1 MLSLMCYK
9 KGEDK
14 LDMGKNTMRLLC
26 ASLSL
31 AVICW
36 LAEGTLSKTDAKKG
50 ATKKMEEKK
59 LHSDKNVQDRGLV
72 VVDPKAKDIILEHKS
87 YCSKKMKERH
97 FSGDVLGYITPWNNH
112 GYDIAKL
119 FGNKFTLISPVWL
132 QVKRRGKERFQF
144 TGLHDADQGVVFF
157 FFKYELQYCYRL
169 VPRILFDGWTYQDFE
184 SVFGSEDEIEELSKN
199 MVLLAKNE
207 NFDGFVVEVW
217 SQLGNQK
224 RTTNQPGMF
233 TKKEFDQLASAIDSF
248 SLMTYDYSAPHRPG
262 PNSPLPWVRAC
273 VELLDPDSK
282 WRKKILLG
290 LNFYGMDYS
299 ALGTSGEPILGSSS
313 DEALDVKCR
322 LQENVDDGPS
332 TAEILLNRKDWHLFD
347 EHLHKEE
354 KMGCSGRAHGM
365 VFTKHR
371 YNPWH
376 TWHFVACYIIVW
388 QYIETLKEHKPK
400 IVWDEQIAEHYFEY
414 KKNKGGK
421 HAVFYPTLKSVQ
433 LRLELAK
440 ELGTGISIWELGQ
453 GLDYF
458 YDLL

>member
-1 MLSLMCYK
+1 MK
-9 KGEDK
+9 
-14 LDMGKNTMRLLC
+14 LLC

-50 ATKKMEEKK
+50 ATKKLEEKK

-112 GYDIAKL
+112 GYDIAKI

-144 TGLHDADQGVVFF
+144 TGLHDADQGWMKDVR
-157 FFKYELQYCYRL
+157 KTSKNIKI

-207 NFDGFVVEVW
+207 NFDGFVIEVW

-224 RTTNQPGMF
+224 QT
-233 TKKEFDQLASAIDSF
+233 
-248 SLMTYDYSAPHRPG
+248 
-262 PNSPLPWVRAC
+262 
-273 VELLDPDSK
+273 EL
-282 WRKKILLG
+282 IHLLTH
-290 LNFYGMDYS
+290 LS
-299 ALGTSGEPILGSSS
+299 
-313 DEALDVKCR
+313 EALHEAQLK
-322 LQENVDDGPS
+322 L
-332 TAEILLNRKDWHLFD
+332 ILVIPP
-347 EHLHKEE
+347 
-354 KMGCSGRAHGM
+354 A
-365 VFTKHR
+365 
-371 YNPWH
+371 
-376 TWHFVACYIIVW
+376 VAAG
-388 QYIETLKEHKPK
+388 YIETLKEHKPK

-421 HAVFYPTLKSVQ
+421 HAVFYPTLKSIQV
-433 LRLELAK
+433 RLELAK

>member
-1 MLSLMCYK
+1 
-9 KGEDK
+9 
-14 LDMGKNTMRLLC
+14 MGKNTMRLLC
-26 ASLSL
+26 TSLSL
-31 AVICW
+31 IVICW

-50 ATKKMEEKK
+50 ATKKLEEKT

-72 VVDPKAKDIILEHKS
+72 VVDPKAKDIILEHRS

-97 FSGDVLGYITPWNNH
+97 FSGDVLGYITPWNSH
-112 GYDIAKL
+112 GYDIAKI

-144 TGLHDADQGVVFF
+144 TGLHDADKGWMKDVR
-157 FFKYELQYCYRL
+157 KTSKNIKI

-224 RTTNQPGMF
+224 QMTNQPGMF

-248 SLMTYDYSAPHRPG
+248 SLMTYDYSTPQRPG
-262 PNSPLPWVRAC
+262 PNSPLPWVQAC
-273 VELLDPDSK
+273 VQVLDPDSK
-282 WRKKILLG
+282 WRNKILLG

-299 ALGTSGEPILGSSS
+299 ALGASGEPILGS
-313 DEALDVKCR
+313 
-322 LQENVDDGPS
+322 
-332 TAEILLNRKDWHLFD
+332 
-347 EHLHKEE
+347 
-354 KMGCSGRAHGM
+354 
-365 VFTKHR
+365 R
-371 YNPWH
+371 Y
-376 TWHFVACYIIVW
+376 V
-388 QYIETLKEHKPK
+388 ETLKEHKPK

-421 HAVFYPTLKSVQ
+421 HAVFYPTLKSIQ

>member
-1 MLSLMCYK
+1 MFS
-9 KGEDK
+9 GEEK
-14 LDMGKNTMRLLC
+14 LDLGKNTMRLLC

-31 AVICW
+31 AMVCW

-50 ATKKMEEKK
+50 ATKKLEEKK

-72 VVDPKAKDIILEHKS
+72 AVDPKAKDIILEHKS

-112 GYDIAKL
+112 GYDIAKI

-144 TGLHDADQGVVFF
+144 TGLHDADQGWMKDVR
-157 FFKYELQYCYRL
+157 KTSKNIKI

-224 RTTNQPGMF
+224 QTTNQPGMF
-233 TKKEFDQLASAIDSF
+233 TKREFDQLASAVDSF

-273 VELLDPDSK
+273 VEVLDPDSK
-282 WRKKILLG
+282 WRNKILLG

-299 ALGTSGEPILGSSS
+299 ALGTSGEPILGS
-313 DEALDVKCR
+313 R
-322 LQENVDDGPS
+322 
-332 TAEILLNRKDWHLFD
+332 
-347 EHLHKEE
+347 
-354 KMGCSGRAHGM
+354 
-365 VFTKHR
+365 
-371 YNPWH
+371 
-376 TWHFVACYIIVW
+376 
-388 QYIETLKEHKPK
+388 YIETLKEHKPK

-421 HAVFYPTLKSVQ
+421 HAVFYPTLKSIQ

>member
-1 MLSLMCYK
+1 
-9 KGEDK
+9 
-14 LDMGKNTMRLLC
+14 MGKNIMRLLC
-26 ASLSL
+26 TSLSL
-31 AVICW
+31 TVICW

-50 ATKKMEEKK
+50 ASKKLEEKT

-72 VVDPKAKDIILEHKS
+72 VVDLKAKDIILEHRS

-97 FSGDVLGYITPWNNH
+97 FLGDVLGYITPWNSH
-112 GYDIAKL
+112 GYDIAKM

-144 TGLHDADQGVVFF
+144 TGLHDADKGWMKDVRKNSKNIKIV
-157 FFKYELQYCYRL
+157 YLI

-184 SVFGSEDEIEELSKN
+184 SVFGSEDEIEELSKS

-207 NFDGFVVEVW
+207 NFDGFVVEIW

-224 RTTNQPGMF
+224 QTELIHLLIHLSEALREAHLKLILVIPPAVTAGTSCLGLLGRVKHIDMDLLTFLNKDIRFLACFSFLTSVTGLNQMDHRTNQPGMF
-233 TKKEFDQLASAIDSF
+233 TKKEFDQLAPAIDSF
-248 SLMTYDYSAPHRPG
+248 SLMTYDYSTPQRPG

-273 VELLDPDSK
+273 VQVLDPDSK
-282 WRKKILLG
+282 WRSKILLG

-299 ALGTSGEPILGSSS
+299 ALGASGEPIVGS
-313 DEALDVKCR
+313 R
-322 LQENVDDGPS
+322 
-332 TAEILLNRKDWHLFD
+332 
-347 EHLHKEE
+347 
-354 KMGCSGRAHGM
+354 
-365 VFTKHR
+365 
-371 YNPWH
+371 
-376 TWHFVACYIIVW
+376 
-388 QYIETLKEHKPK
+388 YIETLKEHKPK

-421 HAVFYPTLKSVQ
+421 HAVFYPTLKSIQ

>member
-1 MLSLMCYK
+1 M
-9 KGEDK
+9 E
-14 LDMGKNTMRLLC
+14 KNTMRLLC
-26 ASLSL
+26 TSLSL
-31 AVICW
+31 MMICW

-50 ATKKMEEKK
+50 ATKKLEEKM
-59 LHSDKNVQDRGLV
+59 LRSDKNVQDRGLV
-72 VVDPKAKDIILEHKS
+72 VVDPKAKDIILEHRS
-87 YCSKKMKERH
+87 YCSKKMKERG
-97 FSGDVLGYITPWNNH
+97 FSGDVLGYITPWNSH
-112 GYDIAKL
+112 GYDIAKI

-144 TGLHDADQGVVFF
+144 TGLHDADKGWMKDVR
-157 FFKYELQYCYRL
+157 KTSKNIKI

-224 RTTNQPGMF
+224 QTTNQPGMF

-248 SLMTYDYSAPHRPG
+248 SLMTYDYSTPQRPG

-273 VELLDPDSK
+273 VQVLDPDSK
-282 WRKKILLG
+282 WRNKILLG

-299 ALGTSGEPILGSSS
+299 ALGASGEPVLG
-313 DEALDVKCR
+313 
-322 LQENVDDGPS
+322 
-332 TAEILLNRKDWHLFD
+332 NR
-347 EHLHKEE
+347 
-354 KMGCSGRAHGM
+354 
-365 VFTKHR
+365 
-371 YNPWH
+371 
-376 TWHFVACYIIVW
+376 
-388 QYIETLKEHKPK
+388 YIETLKEHKPK

-421 HAVFYPTLKSVQ
+421 HAVFYPTLKSIQ

>member
-1 MLSLMCYK
+1 MQQLRVASVVPR
-9 KGEDK
+9 GQEE
-14 LDMGKNTMRLLC
+14 LDMGKNTVRLLC
-26 ASLSL
+26 TSLSL
-31 AVICW
+31 IVICW

-50 ATKKMEEKK
+50 ATKKLEEKT

-72 VVDPKAKDIILEHKS
+72 VVDPKAKDIILEHRS

-97 FSGDVLGYITPWNNH
+97 FSGDVLGYITPWNSH
-112 GYDIAKL
+112 GYDIAKI

-144 TGLHDADQGVVFF
+144 TGLHDADKGWMKDVR
-157 FFKYELQYCYRL
+157 KTSKNIKI

-224 RTTNQPGMF
+224 QMTNQPGMF

-248 SLMTYDYSAPHRPG
+248 SLMTYDYSTPQRPG

-273 VELLDPDSK
+273 VQVLDPDSK
-282 WRKKILLG
+282 WRNKILLG

-299 ALGTSGEPILGSSS
+299 ALGASGEPIVGS
-313 DEALDVKCR
+313 
-322 LQENVDDGPS
+322 
-332 TAEILLNRKDWHLFD
+332 
-347 EHLHKEE
+347 
-354 KMGCSGRAHGM
+354 
-365 VFTKHR
+365 R
-371 YNPWH
+371 Y
-376 TWHFVACYIIVW
+376 V
-388 QYIETLKEHKPK
+388 ETLKEHKPK
-400 IVWDEQIAEHYFEY
+400 IAWDEHIAEHYFEY

-421 HAVFYPTLKSVQ
+421 HAVFYPTLKSIQ

>member
-1 MLSLMCYK
+1 
-9 KGEDK
+9 
-14 LDMGKNTMRLLC
+14 MGKNTMRLLC

-31 AVICW
+31 AMVYW

-50 ATKKMEEKK
+50 ATKKLEEKK

-112 GYDIAKL
+112 GYDIAKI

-144 TGLHDADQGVVFF
+144 TGLHDADQGWMKDVR
-157 FFKYELQYCYRL
+157 KTSKNIKI

-224 RTTNQPGMF
+224 QMELIHLLTHLSEALHEAQLKLILVIPPAVAAGTNQPGMF

-273 VELLDPDSK
+273 VEVLDPDSK
-282 WRKKILLG
+282 WRNKILLG

-299 ALGTSGEPILGSSS
+299 ALGTSGEPILGSSNKIQRT
-313 DEALDVKCR
+313 EETAHCGKIPVTR
-322 LQENVDDGPS
+322 EENSQWNPNQISHDCCCYTS
-332 TAEILLNRKDWHLFD
+332 QNLLTLSAEK
-347 EHLHKEE
+347 
-354 KMGCSGRAHGM
+354 GCSDLNKIW
-365 VFTKHR
+365 FLKTKE
-371 YNPWH
+371 
-376 TWHFVACYIIVW
+376 VCLVK
-388 QYIETLKEHKPK
+388 TLKLWKMIRGNHKM
-400 IVWDEQIAEHYFEY
+400 
-414 KKNKGGK
+414 
-421 HAVFYPTLKSVQ
+421 
-433 LRLELAK
+433 
-440 ELGTGISIWELGQ
+440 
-453 GLDYF
+453 
-458 YDLL
+458 

>member
-1 MLSLMCYK
+1 MLAQPALNRHPAPSLPPPPSQHCPSA
-9 KGEDK
+9 GGAVPSASTSEAAVGGQEK

-26 ASLSL
+26 TSLSL
-31 AVICW
+31 ALICW

-50 ATKKMEEKK
+50 ATKKLEEKT

-72 VVDPKAKDIILEHKS
+72 VVDPKAKDIILEHRS

-97 FSGDVLGYITPWNNH
+97 FSGDVLGYVTPWNSH
-112 GYDIAKL
+112 GYDIAKI

-144 TGLHDADQGVVFF
+144 TGLHDADKGWMKDVR
-157 FFKYELQYCYRL
+157 KTSKNIKI

-184 SVFGSEDEIEELSKN
+184 TVFGSEDEIEELSES

-224 RTTNQPGMF
+224 QTELIHLLIHLSEALREAQLKLILVIPPAVAPG
-233 TKKEFDQLASAIDSF
+233 
-248 SLMTYDYSAPHRPG
+248 PG

-273 VELLDPDSK
+273 VQVLDPDSK
-282 WRKKILLG
+282 WRNKILLG

-299 ALGTSGEPILGSSS
+299 ALGASGEPILGS
-313 DEALDVKCR
+313 R
-322 LQENVDDGPS
+322 
-332 TAEILLNRKDWHLFD
+332 
-347 EHLHKEE
+347 
-354 KMGCSGRAHGM
+354 
-365 VFTKHR
+365 
-371 YNPWH
+371 
-376 TWHFVACYIIVW
+376 
-388 QYIETLKEHKPK
+388 YIETLKEHKPK

-421 HAVFYPTLKSVQ
+421 HAVFYPTLKSIQ
-433 LRLELAK
+433 LRVELAK

>member
-1 MLSLMCYK
+1 
-9 KGEDK
+9 
-14 LDMGKNTMRLLC
+14 MGKNIMRLLC
-26 ASLSL
+26 TSVSLT
-31 AVICW
+31 VIYW

-50 ATKKMEEKK
+50 ATKKLEEKT

-72 VVDPKAKDIILEHKS
+72 VVDLKAKDIILEHRS
-87 YCSKKMKERH
+87 YCSTKMRERY
-97 FSGDVLGYITPWNNH
+97 FSGDVLGYITPWNSH
-112 GYDIAKL
+112 GYDVAKI

-144 TGLHDADQGVVFF
+144 TGLHDADKGWMKVVR
-157 FFKYELQYCYRL
+157 KNSKNIKI

-184 SVFGSEDEIEELSKN
+184 SVFGSEDEIEELSES

-224 RTTNQPGMF
+224 QTTNQPGMF

-248 SLMTYDYSAPHRPG
+248 SLMTYDYSTPQRPG
-262 PNSPLPWVRAC
+262 PNSPLPWLRAC
-273 VELLDPDSK
+273 VQVLDPDSK
-282 WRKKILLG
+282 WRNKILLG

-299 ALGTSGEPILGSSS
+299 ALGASGEPILGS
-313 DEALDVKCR
+313 R
-322 LQENVDDGPS
+322 
-332 TAEILLNRKDWHLFD
+332 
-347 EHLHKEE
+347 
-354 KMGCSGRAHGM
+354 
-365 VFTKHR
+365 
-371 YNPWH
+371 
-376 TWHFVACYIIVW
+376 
-388 QYIETLKEHKPK
+388 YIETLKEHKPK

-421 HAVFYPTLKSVQ
+421 HAVFYPTLKSIQ

>member
-1 MLSLMCYK
+1 
-9 KGEDK
+9 
-14 LDMGKNTMRLLC
+14 MGKSTMKLLC
-26 ASLSL
+26 TSLSL
-31 AVICW
+31 TMICC

-50 ATKKMEEKK
+50 ATKKLEEKT

-72 VVDPKAKDIILEHKS
+72 VVDPKAKDIILEHRS
-87 YCSKKMKERH
+87 YCSQKMKERH
-97 FSGDVLGYITPWNNH
+97 FLGDVLGYITPWNSH
-112 GYDIAKL
+112 GYDIAKI

-144 TGLHDADQGVVFF
+144 TGLHDADKGWMKDVR
-157 FFKYELQYCYRL
+157 KTSKNIKI

-184 SVFGSEDEIEELSKN
+184 SVFVSEDEIEELSKN

-224 RTTNQPGMF
+224 QTTNQPGMF

-248 SLMTYDYSAPHRPG
+248 SLMTYDYSTPQRPG

-273 VELLDPDSK
+273 VQVLDPDSK
-282 WRKKILLG
+282 WRNKILLG

-299 ALGTSGEPILGSSS
+299 ALGASGEPILGS
-313 DEALDVKCR
+313 R
-322 LQENVDDGPS
+322 
-332 TAEILLNRKDWHLFD
+332 
-347 EHLHKEE
+347 
-354 KMGCSGRAHGM
+354 
-365 VFTKHR
+365 
-371 YNPWH
+371 
-376 TWHFVACYIIVW
+376 
-388 QYIETLKEHKPK
+388 YIETLKEHKPK

-421 HAVFYPTLKSVQ
+421 HAVFYPTLKSIQ

>member
-1 MLSLMCYK
+1 MFSRQ
-9 KGEDK
+9 EK
-14 LDMGKNTMRLLC
+14 LDMGKNIMRLLC
-26 ASLSL
+26 TSLSL
-31 AVICW
+31 TVICW

-50 ATKKMEEKK
+50 ASKKLEEKT

-72 VVDPKAKDIILEHKS
+72 VVDLKAKDIILEHRS

-97 FSGDVLGYITPWNNH
+97 FLGDVLGYITPWNSH
-112 GYDIAKL
+112 GYDIAKM

-144 TGLHDADQGVVFF
+144 TGLHDADKGWMKDVR
-157 FFKYELQYCYRL
+157 KNSKNIKI

-184 SVFGSEDEIEELSKN
+184 SVFGSEDEIEELSKS

-207 NFDGFVVEVW
+207 NFDGFVVEIW

-224 RTTNQPGMF
+224 QTTNQPGMF
-233 TKKEFDQLASAIDSF
+233 TKKEFDQLAPAIDSF
-248 SLMTYDYSAPHRPG
+248 SLMTYDYSTPQRPG

-273 VELLDPDSK
+273 VQVLDPDSK
-282 WRKKILLG
+282 WRSKILLG

-299 ALGTSGEPILGSSS
+299 ALGASGEPIVGS
-313 DEALDVKCR
+313 R
-322 LQENVDDGPS
+322 
-332 TAEILLNRKDWHLFD
+332 
-347 EHLHKEE
+347 
-354 KMGCSGRAHGM
+354 
-365 VFTKHR
+365 
-371 YNPWH
+371 
-376 TWHFVACYIIVW
+376 
-388 QYIETLKEHKPK
+388 YIETLKEHKPK

-421 HAVFYPTLKSVQ
+421 HAVFYPTLKSIQ

>member
-1 MLSLMCYK
+1 
-9 KGEDK
+9 
-14 LDMGKNTMRLLC
+14 MGKTTMRFLC
-26 ASLSL
+26 TSLSL
-31 AVICW
+31 TMIFW

-50 ATKKMEEKK
+50 ATKKLEEKT
-59 LHSDKNVQDRGLV
+59 LHSDKNVRDRGLV
-72 VVDPKAKDIILEHKS
+72 VVDPKAKDIILEHRS

-97 FSGDVLGYITPWNNH
+97 FSGDVLGYITPWNSH
-112 GYDIAKL
+112 GYDIAKI

-144 TGLHDADQGVVFF
+144 TGLHDADKGWMKDVR
-157 FFKYELQYCYRL
+157 KASKNIKI

-184 SVFGSEDEIEELSKN
+184 SVFGSEDEIEELTKN

-224 RTTNQPGMF
+224 QTTNQPGMF

-248 SLMTYDYSAPHRPG
+248 SLMTYDYSTPQRPG

-273 VELLDPDSK
+273 VQVLDPDSK
-282 WRKKILLG
+282 WRNKILLG
-290 LNFYGMDYS
+290 LNFYGVDYS
-299 ALGTSGEPILGSSS
+299 ALGASGEPILGS
-313 DEALDVKCR
+313 R
-322 LQENVDDGPS
+322 
-332 TAEILLNRKDWHLFD
+332 
-347 EHLHKEE
+347 
-354 KMGCSGRAHGM
+354 
-365 VFTKHR
+365 
-371 YNPWH
+371 
-376 TWHFVACYIIVW
+376 
-388 QYIETLKEHKPK
+388 YIETLKEHKPK

-414 KKNKGGK
+414 KKNKGGE
-421 HAVFYPTLKSVQ
+421 HAVFYPTLKSIQ

>member
-1 MLSLMCYK
+1 MFS
-9 KGEDK
+9 GQEK
-14 LDMGKNTMRLLC
+14 LDMGKNIMRLLC
-26 ASLSL
+26 TSVSLT
-31 AVICW
+31 VICW

-50 ATKKMEEKK
+50 ATKKLEEKI

-72 VVDPKAKDIILEHKS
+72 VVDLKAKDIILEHRS
-87 YCSKKMKERH
+87 YCFKKMRERH
-97 FSGDVLGYITPWNNH
+97 FSGDVLGYITPWNSH
-112 GYDIAKL
+112 GYDIAKI

-144 TGLHDADQGVVFF
+144 TGLHDADKGWMKDVR
-157 FFKYELQYCYRL
+157 KNSKNIKI

-184 SVFGSEDEIEELSKN
+184 SVFGSEDEIEELSKS

-224 RTTNQPGMF
+224 QTTNQPGMF

-248 SLMTYDYSAPHRPG
+248 SLMTYDYSTPQRPG
-262 PNSPLPWVRAC
+262 PNSPLSWVRAC
-273 VELLDPDSK
+273 VQVLDPDSK
-282 WRKKILLG
+282 WRNKILLG

-299 ALGTSGEPILGSSS
+299 ALGASGEPILGS
-313 DEALDVKCR
+313 R
-322 LQENVDDGPS
+322 
-332 TAEILLNRKDWHLFD
+332 
-347 EHLHKEE
+347 
-354 KMGCSGRAHGM
+354 
-365 VFTKHR
+365 
-371 YNPWH
+371 
-376 TWHFVACYIIVW
+376 
-388 QYIETLKEHKPK
+388 YIETLKEHKPK

-421 HAVFYPTLKSVQ
+421 HAVFYPTLKSIQ

-440 ELGTGISIWELGQ
+440 ELGTGISIWEMGQ

>member
-1 MLSLMCYK
+1 MFSRQ
-9 KGEDK
+9 EK
-14 LDMGKNTMRLLC
+14 LDMGKNIMRLLC
-26 ASLSL
+26 TSLSL
-31 AVICW
+31 TVICW

-50 ATKKMEEKK
+50 ASKKLEEKT

-72 VVDPKAKDIILEHKS
+72 VVDLKAKDIILEHRS

-97 FSGDVLGYITPWNNH
+97 FLGDVLGYITPWNSH
-112 GYDIAKL
+112 GYDIAKM

-144 TGLHDADQGVVFF
+144 TGLHDADKGWMKDVR
-157 FFKYELQYCYRL
+157 KNSKNIKI

-184 SVFGSEDEIEELSKN
+184 SVFGSEDEIEELSKS

-207 NFDGFVVEVW
+207 NFDGFVVEIW

-224 RTTNQPGMF
+224 QT
-233 TKKEFDQLASAIDSF
+233 
-248 SLMTYDYSAPHRPG
+248 
-262 PNSPLPWVRAC
+262 
-273 VELLDPDSK
+273 EL
-282 WRKKILLG
+282 IHLLIH
-290 LNFYGMDYS
+290 LS
-299 ALGTSGEPILGSSS
+299 
-313 DEALDVKCR
+313 EALREAHLKLILVIPPA
-322 LQENVDDGPS
+322 V
-332 TAEILLNRKDWHLFD
+332 TA
-347 EHLHKEE
+347 
-354 KMGCSGRAHGM
+354 G
-365 VFTKHR
+365 
-371 YNPWH
+371 
-376 TWHFVACYIIVW
+376 
-388 QYIETLKEHKPK
+388 YIETLKEHKPK

-421 HAVFYPTLKSVQ
+421 HAVFYPTLKSIQ